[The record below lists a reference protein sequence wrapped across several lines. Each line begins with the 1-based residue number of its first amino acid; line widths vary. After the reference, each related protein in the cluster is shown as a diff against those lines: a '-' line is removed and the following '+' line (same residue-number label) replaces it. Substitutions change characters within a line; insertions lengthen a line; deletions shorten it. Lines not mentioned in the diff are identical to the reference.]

1 MYMAHENPKDQK
13 VLICKHN
20 IACIPSDFID
30 LSHTLAITRHNGR
43 KSQRSALIG
52 PNPFPIS
59 HSGAKGAVAL
69 ISFNCRAVLLW
80 ILHFEPYADYS
91 WLLHKAGLIE

>member
-20 IACIPSDFID
+20 IACMPSDFID
-30 LSHTLAITRHNGR
+30 LSHTLAITTHNGR
-43 KSQRSALIG
+43 KSQRSVLIG

-59 HSGAKGAVAL
+59 HSGAKGAFVLVSFTAELYCYEYCILSRVL
-69 ISFNCRAVLLW
+69 IIVGYCTKQA
-80 ILHFEPYADYS
+80 
-91 WLLHKAGLIE
+91 